1 VTPAATR
8 TSRRATASSPRA
20 FPASPSACPSSPS
33 ASSSTPAVDL
43 ARAAPTRSTLAGE
56 RGARRAL
63 LGQIASLERELVEQR
78 CSTWPRAMAAAGPAR
93 SAPHGARG
101 GPRLLSLEALEL
113 LRDQLVE
120 TLSAERKALADRTLA
135 EEESRRLREE
145 LVLDPAAHPGAC
157 VTNAEVGESGCGAV
171 RSEPAGGLLGMLM
184 GWWRVVVSSG
194 CP

>member
-1 VTPAATR
+1 MTTIH
-8 TSRRATASSPRA
+8 
-20 FPASPSACPSSPS
+20 
-33 ASSSTPAVDL
+33 
-43 ARAAPTRSTLAGE
+43 AAPPPPTVEFVRPSGTKSTLAAE

-63 LGQIASLERELVEQR
+63 LDQIASLERELVEQR
-78 CSTWPRAMAAAGPAR
+78 CSTWPRAMAPRPGPGSSARPAR
-93 SAPHGARG
+93 HQARG

-113 LRDQLVE
+113 LRDELVE
-120 TLSAERKALADRTLA
+120 TLSTERRAFAARTLA

-145 LVLDPAAHPGAC
+145 LVLDPAAHPGAR
-157 VTNAEVGESGCGAV
+157 VSNAEVGESGCGAV